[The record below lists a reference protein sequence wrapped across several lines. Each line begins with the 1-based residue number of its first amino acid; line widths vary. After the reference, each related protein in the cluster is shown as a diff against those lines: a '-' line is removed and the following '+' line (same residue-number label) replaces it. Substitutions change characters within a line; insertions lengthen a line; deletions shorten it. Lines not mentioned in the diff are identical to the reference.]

1 MVARGSPVQ
10 PYLSALDAQS
20 REQFLAAYSE
30 KIAVAYKP
38 RFDGKVLLLRFPRLF
53 IFGARCDDLLVA
65 FAEFARLTDF
75 SQRLN
80 LTRW

>member
-1 MVARGSPVQ
+1 MVQGLCAATLPV
-10 PYLSALDAQS
+10 ALDAQS

-53 IFGARCDDLLVA
+53 IVA
-65 FAEFARLTDF
+65 VR
-75 SQRLN
+75 
-80 LTRW
+80 